1 MLVAGCA
8 LVAGAVSLGSNVYK
22 RWQTKQKTR
31 AFLVPAPPPV
41 FPAPCPA
48 LVASPD
54 ETPALIESH
63 LGALNPNHY
72 IAAGATAM
80 GLSTAGALFFPPIRL
95 LSVPLIL
102 YTAMPLFRAS
112 YQALRYERRVKAVM
126 LDATAV
132 LGALAARYYFLSG
145 LECCIFFT
153 GQKLLQKTRDTSRK
167 QLRNMLGEL
176 PRAVWVLR
184 DGVEVQIPYDRLSV
198 GDVLVVNAGETV
210 PVDGVITAGCASM
223 DQRMLTGEAQP
234 ADKGVGDTVLATTIV
249 LSGRLHIQVD
259 KAGTET
265 AAAHIE
271 DILARTTEFQST
283 QQTRVETLADRA
295 VLPTLG
301 LSAVALSLLGRVSAV
316 AVLSANYMD
325 AARVASPLSMLNF
338 VTLAAQR
345 GILIKDGRALE
356 TLQRVD
362 TVVFDKTGTL
372 TLEQP
377 HVGEIVTYN
386 GWSTAD
392 VLRYAAAAE
401 LHQTHPIARAIVEA
415 AAAQGV
421 TLPSVDEAQ
430 YTVGYG
436 ITVHIAGRCVRV
448 GSARFLTQ
456 EGVPLPAEIETVQ
469 HTSAVHGHSLVFV
482 ALDQQLGGV
491 LTLQATIR
499 PEAPRIVRQL
509 RRRHLELYLLS
520 GDHLHPTTQLATT
533 LGIEHVFA
541 ETLPDEKA
549 ALIARL
555 QQEGRT
561 VCFIGDGINDAIAL
575 QQADVSI
582 SLQGASA
589 IATDTAQ
596 LILMDQSLNQLA
608 DLFDVAEQFR
618 THMKINLAAV
628 LVPGLLCV
636 GGVFVFHLGIF
647 AASMFYNV
655 SVVTGV
661 GNAMRPWVR
670 RSWETRHAPPRLGHD
685 APPALPTSTT

>member
-22 RWQTKQKTR
+22 KWQTKQKTR
-31 AFLVPAPPPV
+31 AFLVPAPLLVSKGPCPPV
-41 FPAPCPA
+41 ATRPA
-48 LVASPD
+48 
-54 ETPALIESH
+54 ETPAGLVSH
-63 LGALNPNHY
+63 VSALNPDHY
-72 IAAGATAM
+72 IAVGATVM
-80 GLSTAGALFFPPIRL
+80 GLSTAGTLLFPPIRL

-102 YTAMPLFRAS
+102 YTAIPLFRDS
-112 YQALRYERRVKAVM
+112 YQAVRYERRVKAVM
-126 LDATAV
+126 LDTIAL
-132 LGALAARYYFLSG
+132 LGALASRYYFLSG
-145 LECCIFFT
+145 LECCLFFT
-153 GQKLLQKTRDTSRK
+153 GQKLLRKTKDHSRK
-167 QLRNMLGEL
+167 QLRTMLGEL
-176 PRAVWVLR
+176 PRDVWVQR
-184 DGVEVQIPYDRLSV
+184 DGVEVQLPYSSLRV

-210 PVDGVITAGCASM
+210 PVDGVITAGCAAI

-234 ADKGVGDTVLATTIV
+234 IDKGVGDTVLATTIV

-259 KAGTET
+259 KAGTAT
-265 AAAHIE
+265 VAAQIE
-271 DILARTTEFQST
+271 DILARTAEAQSA
-283 QQTRVETLADRA
+283 QQTRIETFADRA

-316 AVLSANYMD
+316 AVLNANYMD
-325 AARVASPLSMLNF
+325 AARVTSPLSMLNF
-338 VTLAAQR
+338 LTLAAQR
-345 GILIKDGRALE
+345 GILIKDGRVLEALK
-356 TLQRVD
+356 RVD

-372 TLEQP
+372 TLDQP

-421 TLPSVDEAQ
+421 TLPSVEAAQ
-430 YTVGYG
+430 YAVGYG

-456 EGVPLPAEIETVQ
+456 EGVSLPAEIATVQ

-482 ALDQQLGGV
+482 ALDEELGGV

-499 PEAPRIVRQL
+499 PEAPGIVRQL
-509 RRRHLELYLLS
+509 RRRHLELHLLS

-533 LGIEHVFA
+533 LGIEHVWA

-561 VCFIGDGINDAIAL
+561 VCFVGDGINDAIAL
-575 QQADVSI
+575 RQADVSI
-582 SLQGASA
+582 SLQGASS

-596 LILMDQSLNQLA
+596 LILMDQSLNQLPH
-608 DLFDVAEQFR
+608 LFDVAEQFD

-636 GGVFVFHLGIF
+636 GGIFVFHLGIF

-661 GNAMRPWVR
+661 GNAVRPWVR
-670 RSWETRHAPPRLGHD
+670 RTWETRHAPPRRGHD
-685 APPALPTSTT
+685 APQAISNT